1 VPAPTICGVD
11 FDNTLVT
18 YNELLTT
25 IARERGW
32 IGAGP
37 IETKRVIR
45 DRIRQLPD
53 GEIEWQKCQALLYGP
68 RIGEARLS
76 DGVGTFIRLCRQH
89 GVQVH
94 IVSHKTEFSRY
105 DTSGTNLRSAAMNWM
120 TANGFFEP
128 GGLGLDP
135 RRVFFAATRAEKIA
149 RIRQLV
155 CTHFIDDLEETFLE
169 EAFPLATARILYEP
183 GRQFPAPHG
192 VVLMRTWQEIC
203 DYLFRAD

>member
-1 VPAPTICGVD
+1 VPAPTVCGID
-11 FDNTLVT
+11 FDNTLVS
-18 YNELLTT
+18 YDELLTT

-37 IETKRVIR
+37 IATKRVIR
-45 DRIRQLPD
+45 DRIRRVPD

-76 DGVGTFIRLCRQH
+76 DGVEAFMRLCRQH

-94 IVSHKTEFSRY
+94 IISHKTEFSRF
-105 DTSGTNLRSAAMNWM
+105 DSSGTNLRWAAMNWM
-120 TANGFFEP
+120 MARGFFEP
-128 GGLGLDP
+128 AGLGLDP
-135 RRVFFAATRAEKIA
+135 RRVYFATTRAEKIA
-149 RIRQLV
+149 YIGQLS

-169 EAFPLATARILYEP
+169 ETFPIATGRILYEP
-183 GRQFPAPHG
+183 ERRSPAPRG

-203 DYLFRAD
+203 DYLFRAN